1 MKKFALKD
9 KCMMHTAYII
19 VFIAFVFYFAP
30 NLFYFFFRTF
40 RGNGLL
46 VGFIVVVGIFDMKLA
61 GMLAAIFGSI
71 ALYQL
76 AVVGI
81 REGATNK
88 CLTGCKKPTNITGN
102 CRQIAD
108 TNEWSCPYKCDNIG
122 TPNQYSDQS
131 GTCYYDRDCLG
142 CDYIDIESKVRQY
155 AAFFG
160 LSQAF

>member
-1 MKKFALKD
+1 MKKVALKD

-40 RGNGLL
+40 RGNGWL
-46 VGFIVVVGIFDMKLA
+46 VGIIVVAGIFDMKLA

-76 AVVGI
+76 ALVGI

-88 CLTGCKKPTNITGN
+88 CLIGCKKPTKITGN
-102 CRQIAD
+102 CRQISG
-108 TNEWSCPYKCDNIG
+108 TNEWSCPYKCNNID
-122 TPNQYSDQS
+122 TPNQYRDD
-131 GTCYYDRDCLG
+131 TCYQDNDCFD
-142 CDYIDIESKVRQY
+142 CDYVNLARNIRRY
-155 AAFFG
+155 AAFYRFT
-160 LSQAF
+160 